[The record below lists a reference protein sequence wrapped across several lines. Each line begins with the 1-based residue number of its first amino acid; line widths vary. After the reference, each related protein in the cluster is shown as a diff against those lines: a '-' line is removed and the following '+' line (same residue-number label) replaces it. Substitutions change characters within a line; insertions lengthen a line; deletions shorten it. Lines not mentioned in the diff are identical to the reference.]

1 MSQQSPFISHHL
13 PTVNK
18 NQPQLSRVGD
28 ASLSELHFSARI
40 QRQSLFY
47 RSGSAF
53 ACKPDN
59 KRDGGALEQA
69 QMPHAE
75 TEQIW
80 NGPGHRYDGSGSG
93 SGSADGGALCT
104 THLQLWECCQTV

>member
-18 NQPQLSRVGD
+18 SQPQLSRVGD
-28 ASLSELHFSARI
+28 VCLSELRFSAEI
-40 QRQSLFY
+40 QQQSLFY

-53 ACKPDN
+53 ARKPDN
-59 KRDGGALEQA
+59 KRDGGALGQA

-75 TEQIW
+75 MEQIC
-80 NGPGHRYDGSGSG
+80 NSPGHRYDGSGSG
-93 SGSADGGALCT
+93 SADGGAVCT